1 MRPPTFDDVKDAAD
15 RLAGHAHRTPV
26 LTQTRLDDD
35 VGAEIH
41 LKCENFQRIGAFKFR
56 GAWNAMCRLDDEA
69 RGRGV
74 VTHSSGNHGQAVAL
88 SGQLLGIKTTVV
100 MPQNA
105 PVRKRAATERYGATV
120 VDYDPAV
127 AKRENISAEL
137 AREHGYSLI
146 PPFDHPHVIAG
157 QGTAALELLADS
169 GR

>member
-1 MRPPTFDDVKDAAD
+1 MELPTFDDVKDAAD

-88 SGQLLGIKTTVV
+88 RKSNVAASKAAAGAAAVWEHPDSGSRQIILDVLA
-100 MPQNA
+100 QA
-105 PVRKRAATERYGATV
+105 ERL
-120 VDYDPAV
+120 AV
-127 AKRENISAEL
+127 AVA
-137 AREHGYSLI
+137 
-146 PPFDHPHVIAG
+146 
-157 QGTAALELLADS
+157 
-169 GR
+169 